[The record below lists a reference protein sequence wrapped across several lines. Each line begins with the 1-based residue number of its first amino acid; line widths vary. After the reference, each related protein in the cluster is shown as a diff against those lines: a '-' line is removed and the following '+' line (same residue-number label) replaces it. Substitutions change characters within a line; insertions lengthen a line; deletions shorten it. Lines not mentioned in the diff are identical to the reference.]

1 MRTLLPRL
9 GAGFNRLW
17 AASAVSNTGDG
28 ITMVAGPLLL
38 ASITA
43 NPALIAGG
51 VFAQQLP
58 WLLFSLV
65 SGVFADRLDRRR
77 LIVVANLVRAAAL
90 AVLTLAVA
98 AGRAPVALVYLVLFV
113 LGTGETIVDTAGG
126 ALLPRL
132 VAPELLPRANARLSA
147 TFTIANQFAAKPFG
161 AWLFGVAA
169 AAPFAADALS
179 FVISAALIATLPAAA
194 SQATHPAAPPE
205 AATPETATPSE
216 AATPETALPPP
227 GDNPATVRADIAE
240 GVRWLRGH
248 RLLRTLAAAMG
259 LGNVAFCSA
268 FAVFVLYAQQRLGLS
283 GAGYGVLLTT
293 FAAGGLIGA
302 AVAAR
307 VTARF
312 GSPAVLRAG
321 LLVEVITHL
330 TLASTTNALVAG
342 AVLVLFGV
350 QTVVWGVITASLRQR
365 LVPDRLLGRV
375 GSVYALLE
383 TGGAAAGTLIGG
395 LLAAALGLTTPFWA
409 AAAAMAVILAVAWRP
424 LAEAGR
430 RHGGSGP
437 PAGAGRRDDGNGPP
451 AGARS

>member
-17 AASAVSNTGDG
+17 AAAAVSNTGDG

-77 LIVVANLVRAAAL
+77 LIVVSNLVRAAAL

-98 AGRAPVALVYLVLFV
+98 TGQVPVALVYLVLFV

-132 VAPELLPRANARLSA
+132 VAPDLLPRANARLSA
-147 TFTIANQFAAKPFG
+147 TFTIANQFAAKPLG
-161 AWLFGVAA
+161 AWLFGIAA

-179 FVISAALIATLPAAA
+179 FVVSAALIAALPAAA
-194 SQATHPAAPPE
+194 SQATYPATPPETAPSEPAPPE
-205 AATPETATPSE
+205 TAPSKTAPPETAAS
-216 AATPETALPPP
+216 ETALPPP
-227 GDNPATVRADIAE
+227 GDGPATLRADIAE

-307 VTARF
+307 VTVRF

-430 RHGGSGP
+430 RHGGT
-437 PAGAGRRDDGNGPP
+437 GPP